1 MKSLEGSSDPSRGC
15 ENAHGSEDTHGREAN
30 RWAVVLGVSSGV
42 GAAVARSLSAD
53 AGLNIFGVHRGH
65 WPEAADQVV
74 ADVEATGRKC
84 RMWVAD
90 AGSAQAAEEG
100 VAHLRTL
107 LGDPHDSTHPGP
119 VAVLI
124 HSLASAAVGP
134 LAQGEGRLAPRQ
146 IESTFDRMAH
156 SFVYWT
162 RGLLEADLLTPDA
175 RILGLNNIMTRVVVR
190 HTAAVA
196 ASKAALEQY
205 CKHLAFELGPSGRR
219 VNLLRFAYAPTVAA
233 TRTFGADHIEHLS
246 AVMRRGTP
254 AGRLCGL
261 DEVADFVRVLVGREA
276 AWFNGADIDFTGAE
290 SQSFFDAL
298 VHP

>member
-1 MKSLEGSSDPSRGC
+1 MSADAGTPGLLETGG
-15 ENAHGSEDTHGREAN
+15 EK
-30 RWAVVLGVSSGV
+30 WAVVLGVSSGV
-42 GAAVARSLSAD
+42 GAAVARELSAN
-53 AGLNIFGVHRGH
+53 AGFHIFGVHRGR
-65 WPEAADQVV
+65 WPEDAAGV
-74 ADVEATGRKC
+74 AEAVRSAGRQC
-84 RMWVAD
+84 VFWEAD
-90 AGSAQAAEEG
+90 AGSAAGAEAGIAELR
-100 VAHLRTL
+100 AHLGNTSA
-107 LGDPHDSTHPGP
+107 STQSEGP

-134 LAQGEGRLAPRQ
+134 LAVGEGCLAPRQ

-162 RGLLEADLLTPDA
+162 RGLLDAGLLRPDA

-190 HTAAVA
+190 QTAAVA

-233 TRTFGADHIEHLS
+233 TRTFGAEHIEHLS

-261 DEVADFVRVLVGREA
+261 EEVAAFVRVLVGA
-276 AWFNGADIDFTGAE
+276 DAGWFNGADIDFTGAE